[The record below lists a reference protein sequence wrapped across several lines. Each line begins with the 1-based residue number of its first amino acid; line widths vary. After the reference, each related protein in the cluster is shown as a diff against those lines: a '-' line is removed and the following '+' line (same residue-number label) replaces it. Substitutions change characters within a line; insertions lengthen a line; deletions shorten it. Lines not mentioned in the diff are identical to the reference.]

1 MVILTSMTII
11 ELATGLVAVCGAVG
25 AVIHNSR
32 CSKISCCGIFCE
44 REVIKINGEIEKE
57 TELPVSRSS
66 SSSDFDNAL
75 ELKNKIESKV

>member
-1 MVILTSMTII
+1 MVILSSMTII
-11 ELATGLVAVCGAVG
+11 ELATGVVAVCGAVG

-44 REVIKINGEIEKE
+44 REVIKKETEKE

-75 ELKNKIESKV
+75 NIPRT